1 MFTLTREPLNRSIR
15 ADGETAESIMPVVRT
30 GSLDPR
36 RGPWPTGEKGRSR
49 ARKPGR
55 RTGRHPPPRFR

>member
-36 RGPWPTGEKGRSR
+36 RGPEANG
-49 ARKPGR
+49 
-55 RTGRHPPPRFR
+55 